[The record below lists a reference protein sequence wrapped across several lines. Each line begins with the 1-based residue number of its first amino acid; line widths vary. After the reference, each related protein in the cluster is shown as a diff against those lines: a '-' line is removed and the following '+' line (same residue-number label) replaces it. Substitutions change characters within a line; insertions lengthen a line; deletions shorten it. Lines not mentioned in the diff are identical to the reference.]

1 MKKNYSLTLVACYI
15 GYVIQAIVNNL
26 SPLLFARFSVQF
38 GIAEWQLTLIVFL
51 NFAIQIV
58 VDSSSAII
66 ATKLGYR
73 LSTIIAQS
81 CSALGLIF
89 LGVLPHC
96 MPPYAGILIATFF
109 MAVGGGFVEVVL
121 SPLIEAL
128 PLKNKSGAMCFLHSF
143 YCWGHI
149 FVVLAATL
157 FFNVFSIDNW
167 MYLPIILAVLPVL
180 NSILFAKCP
189 IETLDGDDDPMTYK
203 QIFSMKGFFIF
214 IVLMIAS
221 GAAEQAIAQWA
232 SYFAEI
238 SLNVSKTTGDL
249 LGTCLFAFGMA
260 VSRTVYG
267 MLGDKMNLKGFI
279 TGSSGLLA
287 VSYLVA
293 SLAKAPYLSLAGIA
307 FGGLFVGIMW
317 PGVYALAGRNYR
329 GGGTKMFGILALSGD
344 VGCTLGPTL
353 SGVVSSD
360 IKTGLLVST
369 VYPVIILVFTLMLV
383 FSSKKSDR
391 NEKTT
396 L

>member
-51 NFAIQIV
+51 NFAIQIA

-279 TGSSGLLA
+279 TGSSVLLA

-293 SLAKAPYLSLAGIA
+293 SLAKVPYLSLAGIA

>member
-1 MKKNYSLTLVACYI
+1 MKKNYNSTLVACYI

-51 NFAIQIV
+51 NFAIQIA

-73 LSTIIAQS
+73 LSTIIAQT
-81 CSALGLIF
+81 CSALGLVF

-109 MAVGGGFVEVVL
+109 MAIGGGFVEVVL

-167 MYLPIILAVLPVL
+167 MFLPIILAVLPVL

-203 QIFSMKGFFIF
+203 QIFSMKGFFLFMI
-214 IVLMIAS
+214 LMIAS

-238 SLNVSKTTGDL
+238 SLNVGKTTGDL

-279 TGSSGLLA
+279 TGSSVLLTA
-287 VSYLVA
+287 SYLVA

-329 GGGTKMFGILALSGD
+329 GGGTKMFGILALAGD
-344 VGCTLGPTL
+344 VGCTIGPTL

-360 IKTGLLVST
+360 IKTGLLFST
-369 VYPVIILVFTLMLV
+369 VYPVIILVFTLMLII
-383 FSSKKSDR
+383 SSKKSDQ

>member
-26 SPLLFARFSVQF
+26 SPLLFARFSTQF

-51 NFAIQIV
+51 NFAIQIA

-167 MYLPIILAVLPVL
+167 MYLPIVLAVLPVL

-214 IVLMIAS
+214 MVLMIAS

-279 TGSSGLLA
+279 TGSSVLLT

-293 SLAKAPYLSLAGIA
+293 SLATAPYLSLAGIA

-329 GGGTKMFGILALSGD
+329 GGGTKMFGILALAGD

-369 VYPVIILVFTLMLV
+369 VYPVIIFVFTLMLV
-383 FSSKKSDR
+383 FSSKKPDQ

>member
-1 MKKNYSLTLVACYI
+1 MKKNYNLTLVACYI
-15 GYVIQAIVNNL
+15 GYVIQAVVNNL

-38 GIAEWQLTLIVFL
+38 RIAEWQLTLIVFL
-51 NFAIQIV
+51 NFAIQIL

-89 LGVLPHC
+89 LGVLPFC

-109 MAVGGGFVEVVL
+109 MAIGGGFVEVVL

-157 FFNVFSIDNW
+157 FFNLFSIDNW
-167 MYLPIILAVLPVL
+167 MFLPIILAVLPVV

-203 QIFSMKGFFIF
+203 QIFAMKGFVIF
-214 IVLMIAS
+214 MVLMVAS

-232 SYFAEI
+232 SYFAEV

-260 VSRTVYG
+260 VSRTIYG

-279 TGSSGLLA
+279 TGSSVLLTA
-287 VSYLVA
+287 SYLVA
-293 SLAKAPYLSLAGIA
+293 SLANAPYLSLAGIA

-329 GGGTKMFGILALSGD
+329 GGGTKMFGILALAGD
-344 VGCTLGPTL
+344 VGCTIGPTL
-353 SGVVSSD
+353 SGAVSSD

-369 VYPVIILVFTLMLV
+369 VYPVMICVFTLMLV
-383 FSSKKSDR
+383 FSSKKSDQ

>member
-1 MKKNYSLTLVACYI
+1 MKKNYNSTLVACYI

-51 NFAIQIV
+51 NFAIQIA

-73 LSTIIAQS
+73 LSTIIAQT
-81 CSALGLIF
+81 CSALGLVF

-109 MAVGGGFVEVVL
+109 MAIGGGFVEVVL

-167 MYLPIILAVLPVL
+167 MFLPIILAVLPVL

-214 IVLMIAS
+214 MILMIAS

-238 SLNVSKTTGDL
+238 SLNVGKTTGDL

-279 TGSSGLLA
+279 TGSSVLLTA
-287 VSYLVA
+287 SYLVA

-329 GGGTKMFGILALSGD
+329 GGGTKMFGILALAGD
-344 VGCTLGPTL
+344 VGCTIGPTL
-353 SGVVSSD
+353 SGMVSSD
-360 IKTGLLVST
+360 IKTGLLFST
-369 VYPVIILVFTLMLV
+369 VYPVIILVFTLMLII
-383 FSSKKSDR
+383 FSKKSDQ

>member
-38 GIAEWQLTLIVFL
+38 GIVEWQLTLIVFL
-51 NFAIQIV
+51 NFAIQIA

-121 SPLIEAL
+121 SPLIEAM

-267 MLGDKMNLKGFI
+267 MLGDKTNLKGFI
-279 TGSSGLLA
+279 TGSSVLLA

-293 SLAKAPYLSLAGIA
+293 SLAKVPYLSLAGIA

-329 GGGTKMFGILALSGD
+329 GGGTKMFGILALAGD

-383 FSSKKSDR
+383 FSSKKSDQ

>member
-1 MKKNYSLTLVACYI
+1 MKKNYGLTLVACYI

-51 NFAIQIV
+51 NFAIQIL

-73 LSTIIAQS
+73 LSTIIAQT
-81 CSALGLIF
+81 CSAVGLVC
-89 LGVLPHC
+89 LGVLPNC
-96 MPPYAGILIATFF
+96 MQPFAGILIATFF

-167 MYLPIILAVLPVL
+167 MFLPMVLAVLPVA
-180 NSILFAKCP
+180 NSILFTKCP
-189 IETLDGDDDPMTYK
+189 IETLEGDDDPMTYK

-214 IVLMIAS
+214 MVLMIAS

-238 SLNVSKTTGDL
+238 SLNVGKTTGDL

-260 VSRTVYG
+260 VSRTIYG

-279 TGSSGLLA
+279 TGSSVLLT
-287 VSYLVA
+287 VSYLIA

-329 GGGTKMFGILALSGD
+329 GGGTKMFGILALAGD
-344 VGCTLGPTL
+344 VGCTIGPTL
-353 SGVVSSD
+353 SGLVSSD
-360 IKTGLLVST
+360 IKTGLLIST

-383 FSSKKSDR
+383 LSSKKTDQ

>member
-38 GIAEWQLTLIVFL
+38 GIVEWQLTLIVFL

-329 GGGTKMFGILALSGD
+329 GGGTKMFGILALAGD

-369 VYPVIILVFTLMLV
+369 IYPVIILVFTLMLV
-383 FSSKKSDR
+383 FSSKKSDQ

>member
-38 GIAEWQLTLIVFL
+38 GIVEWQLTLIVFL
-51 NFAIQIV
+51 NFAIQIA

-279 TGSSGLLA
+279 TGSSALLA

-293 SLAKAPYLSLAGIA
+293 SLAKVPYLSLAGIA

-329 GGGTKMFGILALSGD
+329 GGGTKMFGILALAGD

-383 FSSKKSDR
+383 FSSKKSDQ

>member
-38 GIAEWQLTLIVFL
+38 GIVEWQLTLIVFL

-180 NSILFAKCP
+180 NSILFVKCP

-279 TGSSGLLA
+279 TGSSALLA

-329 GGGTKMFGILALSGD
+329 GGGTKMFGILALAGD

>member
-51 NFAIQIV
+51 NFAIQIA

-167 MYLPIILAVLPVL
+167 MYLPIVLAVLPVL

-214 IVLMIAS
+214 MVLMIAS

-279 TGSSGLLA
+279 TGSSVLLT

-293 SLAKAPYLSLAGIA
+293 SLATAPYLSLAGIA

-329 GGGTKMFGILALSGD
+329 GGGTKMFGILALAGD

-369 VYPVIILVFTLMLV
+369 VYPVIIFVFTLMLV
-383 FSSKKSDR
+383 FSSKKPDQ

>member
-38 GIAEWQLTLIVFL
+38 GIVEWQLTLIVFL
-51 NFAIQIV
+51 NFAIQIA

-329 GGGTKMFGILALSGD
+329 GGGTKMFGILALAGD

-369 VYPVIILVFTLMLV
+369 VYPAIILVFTLMLV